1 MFPIH
6 LHKQRYKFYHD
17 SYNRAYYS
25 KSLLYNPPRK
35 NIKKTKE
42 KRISV
47 YSFLLYLIRNDKK
60 EKDVCFYDETHWSM
74 KSANAMSEQIYKIIQ
89 SKKTIIQ

>member
-6 LHKQRYKFYHD
+6 LHKQRYKFYHN
-17 SYNRAYYS
+17 SYNRAYRS
-25 KSLLYNPPRK
+25 ESLLYNQPRQ
-35 NIKKTKE
+35 NIKKTKGKE
-42 KRISV
+42 
-47 YSFLLYLIRNDKK
+47 KK
-60 EKDVCFYDETHWSM
+60 EKDVYFYDDTHWSM

>member
-17 SYNRAYYS
+17 SYNRTYYS
-25 KSLLYNPPRK
+25 ESLLYNLPRK

-42 KRISV
+42 KEKKEYLYIPS
-47 YSFLLYLIRNDKK
+47 YSILSEMIKK
-60 EKDVCFYDETHWSM
+60 EKDVCFYDEIHWSI
-74 KSANAMSEQIYKIIQ
+74 KSANAMSE
-89 SKKTIIQ
+89 